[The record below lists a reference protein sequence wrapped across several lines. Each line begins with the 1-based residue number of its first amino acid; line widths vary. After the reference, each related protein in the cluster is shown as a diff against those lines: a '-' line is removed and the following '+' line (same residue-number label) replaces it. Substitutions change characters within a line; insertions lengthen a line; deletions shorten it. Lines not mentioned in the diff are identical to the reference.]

1 MQAGDGLGGVPG
13 ENQTKARLHRV
24 RPTSNS
30 PPPRTRLGS
39 PSTASAQITQSRA
52 SAAARLSS
60 GSCIGRP
67 TAIGFVE
74 QPTVI
79 GPPIPPPAPPPP
91 PPSPVPSLPPPS
103 IPHCRRLHRHPRL
116 ARCHLS
122 HHSRHGRLQCRSGR
136 RHRLQP
142 LIRRRHRR
150 RPRPCPWRLRPQ
162 LANGRC

>member
-60 GSCIGRP
+60 GSCIGIASPEEHPVR
-67 TAIGFVE
+67 E
-74 QPTVI
+74 QPLLRRAPRRI
-79 GPPIPPPAPPPP
+79 FCDLGPTESNLFHASGTAGTP
-91 PPSPVPSLPPPS
+91 
-103 IPHCRRLHRHPRL
+103 RRLLCYLTGYSAATSHISQAQPPWCSL
-116 ARCHLS
+116 WHLS
-122 HHSRHGRLQCRSGR
+122 L
-136 RHRLQP
+136 
-142 LIRRRHRR
+142 
-150 RPRPCPWRLRPQ
+150 LRPVQ
-162 LANGRC
+162 AFLAFFSGSCS